1 MENIKSLIEE
11 ANEVYLNNF
20 PKNVSFERAI
30 FFSWYCSLGDCT
42 FCYMSLNK
50 EKQDPKKA
58 RRRFSSILAEAI
70 ICNVMGW
77 KIEFI
82 SGGYESY
89 SREEIKF
96 LLKTI
101 SEIYG
106 NKLWINIGT
115 LSKSE
120 LENLKEYVEGYAGT
134 VETVN
139 WDLRKIVCPSKKL
152 KPILKTFQ
160 HCSELNIPVAITI
173 IVGIGE
179 TIDDFPNLK
188 KFIEEYNISRITFYA
203 LNPHKGTPFKEP
215 PTKEYVAQWIA
226 KTRLAFPKIYIIAG
240 AWLDK
245 IDYYPLYVR
254 AGANGITKL
263 PIIRKFASNE
273 LKTLKKSIKQEERIL
288 NGFFDELPKID
299 IDKLVQEL
307 NCNTFSPEL
316 KTKIK
321 IKLESY
327 FSRMKSNLS

>member
-1 MENIKSLIEE
+1 MEEIKELLEQ
-11 ANEVYLNNF
+11 ANKVYLDNF
-20 PKNVSFERAI
+20 PKEIFFERAI

-58 RRRFSSILAEAI
+58 RRSFASILAEAI
-70 ICNVMGW
+70 ICKVMNW

-89 SREEIKF
+89 SKEEIKF

-101 SEIYG
+101 SEIHG
-106 NKLWINIGT
+106 KKLWVNIGT

-120 LENLKEYVEGYAGT
+120 LENLKDYVEGYAGT
-134 VETVN
+134 IETVN
-139 WDLRKIVCPSKKL
+139 WDVRKKVCPSKKL

-160 HCSELNIPVAITI
+160 HCSELNISNAMTI
-173 IVGIGE
+173 ILGIGE
-179 TIDDFPNLK
+179 TIEDFSNLE
-188 KFIEEYNISRITFYA
+188 KFIKEYNISRITFYA
-203 LNPHKGTPFKEP
+203 LNPHQGTPFKEP

-245 IDYYPLYVR
+245 IDYYPLFVC

-273 LKTLKKSIKQEERIL
+273 LKILKKSIKQDGRTL
-288 NGFFDELPKID
+288 NGFFDVLPEID

-307 NCNTFSPEL
+307 NNDIFSSEL

-321 IKLESY
+321 LKLESY
-327 FSRMKSNLS
+327 FNQMESNLS